1 VDFNEREREREREI
15 LVCLL
20 ERLRVIRRVEVD
32 CLVMDM
38 WEVGRLGLGDGEE
51 GGEGRRREGGEE
63 EDEEDIVPY
72 Y

>member
-1 VDFNEREREREREI
+1 
-15 LVCLL
+15 L

-38 WEVGRLGLGDGEE
+38 WEVGRLRLGGGEE
-51 GGEGRRREGGEE
+51 GGEGRRREEGEE
-63 EDEEDIVPY
+63 EDEEDIGPY

>member
-1 VDFNEREREREREI
+1 MDFRERQREI
-15 LVCLL
+15 LVRLL

-38 WEVGRLGLGDGEE
+38 WEVGRLRLGGGEE
-51 GGEGRRREGGEE
+51 GGEGRRREEGGE
-63 EDEEDIVPY
+63 EDEEDIGPY

>member
-1 VDFNEREREREREI
+1 VDFRERQREI
-15 LVCLL
+15 LVRLL

-38 WEVGRLGLGDGEE
+38 WEVGRLRLGGGEE
-51 GGEGRRREGGEE
+51 GGEGRRREEGGE
-63 EDEEDIVPY
+63 EDEEDIGPY

>member
-1 VDFNEREREREREI
+1 
-15 LVCLL
+15 L

-38 WEVGRLGLGDGEE
+38 WEAGRLGLGGGEE